1 MKEKHKK
8 QKSLLQVI
16 YPQGDRPVIEHNGHD
31 YLSNDRNERANFS
44 MQVHL

>member
-16 YPQGDRPVIEHNGHD
+16 YPQGDRPVNGHNGHLC
-31 YLSNDRNERANFS
+31 LSNDRNEKANFL